1 MSTASTSFPSYAS
14 QVVCQGFNLRKCI
27 KNIYKAGKACLYPFF
42 KSRTRKKVIWDVSCE
57 VMPLPIFNTKQLFLF
72 SFGQV
77 GNVQGPHN
85 SPQAYCGLLASPT
98 FSNLR
103 LAERKWKQLL
113 RRLTWNANEC
123 VSHGAVLT
131 KWPGVQKV
139 PILSVPNETESATD
153 LNSLSGQLIK
163 VIKNIWQLK

>member
-27 KNIYKAGKACLYPFF
+27 KNIYKAGKACVFPFF

-98 FSNLR
+98 FSNLH

-113 RRLTWNANEC
+113 RRLTWNANENTSASETSQPLL
-123 VSHGAVLT
+123 VGRFAT
-131 KWPGVQKV
+131 QKAR
-139 PILSVPNETESATD
+139 SARFITF
-153 LNSLSGQLIK
+153 LLVFTHEVNL
-163 VIKNIWQLK
+163 WQV